1 MQKQIVVITKKFGFI
16 TGHLQGKKTPNG
28 NYSYTMIESENG
40 NRVRVLGEFTVAQLA
55 KVKKLED
62 ESQTYDYSSIV

>member
-16 TGHLQGKKTPNG
+16 TGRLQCEKTPNG
-28 NYSYTMIESENG
+28 NYFYTMIENENG
-40 NRVRVLGEFTVAQLA
+40 NRVRVLGEFTTSQLA
-55 KVKKLED
+55 KVKKLEE